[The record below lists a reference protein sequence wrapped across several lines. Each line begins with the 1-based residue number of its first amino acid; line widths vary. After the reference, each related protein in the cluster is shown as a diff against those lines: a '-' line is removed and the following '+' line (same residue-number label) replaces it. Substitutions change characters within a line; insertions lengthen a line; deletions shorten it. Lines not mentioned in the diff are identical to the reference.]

1 MAAHQNE
8 QMVFSTLEEKSLK
21 NGLHSSASNE
31 LCISEDEQFIT
42 ILVLIAS

>member
-8 QMVFSTLEEKSLK
+8 QMVFSTLDLK
-21 NGLHSSASNE
+21 EGLHSSASNE

>member
-8 QMVFSTLEEKSLK
+8 QMVFSTLDLK
-21 NGLHSSASNE
+21 EGLHSSASNE
-31 LCISEDEQFIT
+31 LCISEDEQFIIT

>member
-1 MAAHQNE
+1 MTAHQNE
-8 QMVFSTLEEKSLK
+8 QMVFSTLDLK
-21 NGLHSSASNE
+21 EGLHSSASNE

>member
-8 QMVFSTLEEKSLK
+8 QMVFSTLNLK
-21 NGLHSSASNE
+21 EGLHSSASNE